1 MLKRALA
8 AAVTAAFL
16 AISLP
21 AVAKSG
27 ASSANGQKKAPAA
40 KSAKSSS
47 TKKAKAS
54 APARKSSKA
63 KSAKSGKSGKSGKST
78 AKSSKS
84 GGKTSKKK
92 KKATKV
98 IRQNASGDV
107 VIARIVRESYGPWM
121 PLEAFDHPQ
130 MPCPPIDP
138 VVIVATVHEQDED
151 SPEAADTIR
160 EIQQAVEPAT
170 MRDLTGLAQTVGA
183 AFSSLVRP
191 KSAGVKVKPEDVD
204 LTDLVSAGLLV
215 PVEGVD
221 LERLRDSFLDRRGRY
236 RKHLAIDIGAPRG
249 TPILATT
256 EGEIVRLTREKRGGI
271 AIYQKDP
278 TGRYLFF
285 YGHLQKYAAGLK
297 VGDKVARGQ
306 VIGYVG
312 RTGHVVGG
320 PHLHFSVTRMPE
332 EGTHRE
338 GLAVNPYLLF
348 LMGAN

>member
-1 MLKRALA
+1 MLRRALA
-8 AAVTAAFL
+8 AAVMAAFL

-27 ASSANGQKKAPAA
+27 ASSASGQKKAPGA
-40 KSAKSSS
+40 KSAKSSGAKTS
-47 TKKAKAS
+47 KAS
-54 APARKSSKA
+54 APAG
-63 KSAKSGKSGKSGKST
+63 KSAKTKSASAKSGKST
-78 AKSSKS
+78 AKSAKS
-84 GGKTSKKK
+84 GAKTSKKK

-107 VIARIVRESYGPWM
+107 VIARIVREPYGPWM
-121 PLEAFDHPQ
+121 PLESFDHPQ
-130 MPCPPIDP
+130 LPCPPIDP

-151 SPEAADTIR
+151 SPEAADTIL

-221 LERLRDSFLDRRGRY
+221 LERLKDSFLDRRGRY

-256 EGEIVRLTREKRGGI
+256 EGEIVRMTREKRGGI

-285 YGHLQKYAAGLK
+285 YGHLQKYAAGMK